1 MPVGR
6 RGEDCGGACVEDFC
20 ITIVFLP
27 DCLREPGLG
36 TMTQP
41 GCSPIA
47 GVEEGGGVMAHHVSV
62 VCSQYVGPP
71 LIGRAG

>member
-1 MPVGR
+1 MRCREKGASGEER
-6 RGEDCGGACVEDFC
+6 EDCGGACVEDFC

-41 GCSPIA
+41 A
-47 GVEEGGGVMAHHVSV
+47 LLLLVWRREEA
-62 VCSQYVGPP
+62 
-71 LIGRAG
+71 